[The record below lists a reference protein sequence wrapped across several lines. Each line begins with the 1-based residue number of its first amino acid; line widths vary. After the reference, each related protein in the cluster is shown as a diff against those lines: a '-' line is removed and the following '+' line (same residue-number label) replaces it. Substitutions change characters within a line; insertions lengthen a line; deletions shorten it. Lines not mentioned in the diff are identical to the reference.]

1 MPIYSFFYADCS
13 SLKALEI
20 IRELQKHFPIKRAPM
35 RIRLT
40 IPDKQLPSLMEKIVG
55 WNATVVTKDQSGNQ
69 ISMVSIILLIGV
81 SLLSVQKRIPI
92 RKNFRLCY
100 ISVIHTKSKLIF
112 FCYFI
117 EVYLI
122 FN

>member
-100 ISVIHTKSKLIF
+100 ISVIHTKSS
-112 FCYFI
+112 
-117 EVYLI
+117 
-122 FN
+122 